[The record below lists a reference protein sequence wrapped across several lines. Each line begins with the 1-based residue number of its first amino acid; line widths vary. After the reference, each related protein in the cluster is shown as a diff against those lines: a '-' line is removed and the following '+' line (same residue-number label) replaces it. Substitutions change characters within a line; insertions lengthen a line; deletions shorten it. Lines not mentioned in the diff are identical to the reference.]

1 MLLCFD
7 ALSAISTA
15 IEEAKIR
22 EKALNHLEEITCCS
36 YCCLGLTERLYIRS
50 AWFPHCN
57 TLQLGKNSGLFE
69 ALNHSKYSASL
80 SCTKEKMAEHLNNI
94 IKELP
99 KKYLFNIFCLL
110 PRHGQMACSEL
121 KDDKEKCLFGRNS
134 FLCW

>member
-50 AWFPHCN
+50 AWCPHCN
-57 TLQLGKNSGLFE
+57 ALQLGK
-69 ALNHSKYSASL
+69 
-80 SCTKEKMAEHLNNI
+80 TQD
-94 IKELP
+94 
-99 KKYLFNIFCLL
+99 YLKPLTTVNTLL
-110 PRHGQMACSEL
+110 LH
-121 KDDKEKCLFGRNS
+121 
-134 FLCW
+134 